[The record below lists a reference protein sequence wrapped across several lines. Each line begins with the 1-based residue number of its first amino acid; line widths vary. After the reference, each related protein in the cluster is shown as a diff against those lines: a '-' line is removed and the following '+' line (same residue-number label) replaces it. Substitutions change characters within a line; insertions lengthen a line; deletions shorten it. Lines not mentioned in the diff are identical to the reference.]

1 MIYTKTK
8 LCEYTVAFSAI
19 FFIGIILSAPSVCAE
34 GARYGLRICSYVLI
48 PSLFPFSIPVLFLIN
63 TNAYIN
69 SKQKILILYVLSL
82 LGGYPIG
89 AKLIAELYNN
99 GIIKQDYA
107 KKLLPFCVNAG
118 PAFIIIAVGKSILGS
133 VKIGCIL
140 FFSHILSSVLLFVLF
155 AVKVPYQKKQYS
167 NSNNGITVSDNIVLS
182 VHNASNA
189 CLSICAFVVMFSVVN
204 QYLLFYSDRFVFLK
218 HLIYLTEVTSAVNNT
233 KNIYIISF
241 LLGFSGISIWM
252 QIYSMSTE
260 IKPNIY
266 YFVSVRISH
275 GILSTFFTAIFLNAF
290 KISIYTISNNRIV
303 SEKLFYSDYY
313 LSISLLI
320 MVFLLIIS
328 VSSKN
333 HSGNPLKDMI

>member
-8 LCEYTVAFSAI
+8 LSEYTVAFSAI
-19 FFIGIILSAPSVCAE
+19 FFIGIILSAPSVCAR
-34 GARYGLRICSYVLI
+34 GARYGLNICADILI

-69 SKQKILILYVLSL
+69 SKRKILILFVLSL

-89 AKLIAELYNN
+89 AKLIAELYNS
-99 GIIKQDYA
+99 GIIKQEYA
-107 KKLLPFCVNAG
+107 KKLIPFCVNAG

-140 FFSHILSSVLLFVLF
+140 LFSHVLASVLLFVMF
-155 AVKVPYQKKQYS
+155 YIRTPYQNKKYS
-167 NSNNGITVSDNIVLS
+167 GNNSEITVSDNIVLS

-204 QYLLFYSDRFVFLK
+204 QYLLFYSDRFGFLK
-218 HLIYLTEVTSAVNNT
+218 HLMYLTEVTSAVNNT

-241 LLGFSGISIWM
+241 LLSFSGISIWM

-266 YFVSVRISH
+266 YFVSVRILH
-275 GILSTFFTAIFLNAF
+275 GILSTLFTVIMIKAC
-290 KISIYTISNNRIV
+290 KISIYTISNNQAI
-303 SEKLFYSDYY
+303 SERLFYSDYY

-328 VSSKN
+328 VSSKK
-333 HSGNPLKDMI
+333 HSGNLIKDML